1 MALVSGRRI
10 ADLDAFLAPHTFDAG
25 GLHGLEVR
33 VAGTRLDR
41 SLSVDPSLY
50 AMAERLRKRLVEWP
64 GALLEDKFHSLAIH
78 WRMAPEAAAAL
89 GDLLEETT
97 AALGAGYRLQK
108 GKAVAEILP
117 AHADK
122 GRAIE
127 MILNEPPYRGR
138 TPIFFGDDVTD
149 EDGFRIVNARGG
161 LSVNV
166 GLRSS
171 AAMFREPDPH
181 FVRTRLARWAK
192 KLPEDFLADLRGAS
206 CG

>member
-10 ADLDAFLAPHTFDAG
+10 ADLDAFLTPHTFDAG
-25 GLHGLEVR
+25 GLHGLEIR
-33 VAGTRLDR
+33 VGGTRLDR

-50 AMAERLRKRLVEWP
+50 AMAERLRERLLDWP
-64 GALLEDKFHSLAIH
+64 GALLEDKCHSLAIH

-89 GDLLEETT
+89 SDLLEEAI

-117 AHADK
+117 THADK

-127 MILNEPPYRGR
+127 LILNEPPYRGR
-138 TPIFFGDDVTD
+138 TPIFFGDDMTD
-149 EDGFRIVNARGG
+149 EDGIRIVNARGG

-166 GLRSS
+166 GARSS
-171 AAMFREPDPH
+171 AAIFREPDPH
-181 FVRTRLARWAK
+181 FVRKRLTKWARA
-192 KLPEDFLADLRGAS
+192 LPQDFLADLRATP
-206 CG
+206 